1 MKLGK
6 LLWIIG
12 SVLIN
17 ITVGIY
23 IYLSSKAPLD
33 PLERHEYVNENWQIY
48 GMHWKA
54 EFLFMTMIAI
64 GALYFTFK
72 LKEVSWAIISVGQLI
87 LLTTYPIM
95 LGGYQNTS
103 FEMSEMAN
111 QMATVVFV
119 FGNLIFLGGLLK
131 LYISDTY
138 LKKWLKWTAIVLSGI
153 TFLTFFITYMDIIEW
168 QQALMIGPL
177 INILYLIN
185 AFYGVKIK
193 VD

>member
-12 SVLIN
+12 SVMIN
-17 ITVGIY
+17 ITIGIY

-33 PLERHEYVNENWQIY
+33 PVERHEYVNDNWQIY

-54 EFLFMTMIAI
+54 EFLFMTLIAI
-64 GALYFTFK
+64 GALYFAFK

-95 LGGYQNTS
+95 LGGYQNTT

-153 TFLTFFITYMDIIEW
+153 TFLTFFITYMEIIDW
-168 QQALMIGPL
+168 QQALIIGPL

-185 AFYGVKIK
+185 AFYGAKIK

>member
-17 ITVGIY
+17 ITVGVY

-33 PLERHEYVNENWQIY
+33 PVERHEYVKDNWQIY

-64 GALYFTFK
+64 GALYFAFK

-153 TFLTFFITYMDIIEW
+153 TFLTFFITYMDIIDW

-185 AFYGVKIK
+185 AFYGAKIK

>member
-17 ITVGIY
+17 ITVGVY

-33 PLERHEYVNENWQIY
+33 PVERHEYVNDNWQIY

-64 GALYFTFK
+64 GALYFAFK
-72 LKEVSWAIISVGQLI
+72 LKEISWAIISVGQLI

-138 LKKWLKWTAIVLSGI
+138 LKKWLKWTAIVISGI
-153 TFLTFFITYMDIIEW
+153 TFLTFFITYMEIIDW

-185 AFYGVKIK
+185 AFYGAKIK
-193 VD
+193 ED

>member
-72 LKEVSWAIISVGQLI
+72 LKEVRWAIISVGQLI

>member
-12 SVLIN
+12 SVMIN
-17 ITVGIY
+17 ITIGIY

-33 PLERHEYVNENWQIY
+33 PVERHEYVNDNWQIY

-54 EFLFMTMIAI
+54 EFLFMTLIAI
-64 GALYFTFK
+64 GALYFAFK

-95 LGGYQNTS
+95 LGGYQNTT

-153 TFLTFFITYMDIIEW
+153 TFLTFFITYMDIIDW

-185 AFYGVKIK
+185 AFYGAKIK

>member
-33 PLERHEYVNENWQIY
+33 PVERHEYVNDNWQIY

-64 GALYFTFK
+64 GALYFAFK

-153 TFLTFFITYMDIIEW
+153 TFLTFFITYMDIIDW

-185 AFYGVKIK
+185 AFYGAKIK

>member
-6 LLWIIG
+6 LFWIIG

-17 ITVGIY
+17 ITIGMY
-23 IYLSSKAPLD
+23 IYLSTNAPLD
-33 PLERHEYVNENWQIY
+33 PLERHLYVNENWQVY
-48 GMHWKA
+48 EMHWKA
-54 EFLFMTMIAI
+54 EFLFMTLIAI
-64 GALYFTFK
+64 GALYFAFK
-72 LKEVSWAIISVGQLI
+72 LKEVSWAMISVGQLI

-95 LGGYQNTS
+95 LGGYKNTS

-111 QMATVVFV
+111 QIATVVFV

-131 LYISDTY
+131 LYLSDTY
-138 LKKWLKWTAIVLSGI
+138 LKKWLKWTAVGLSAI
-153 TFLTFFITYMDIIEW
+153 TFFTFLITYIGVIHW

-177 INILYLIN
+177 VNILYLIN
-185 AFYGVKIK
+185 AFYGVKVK

>member
-12 SVLIN
+12 SVMIN

-33 PLERHEYVNENWQIY
+33 PVERHEYVNDNWQIY

-64 GALYFTFK
+64 GALYFAFK

-95 LGGYQNTS
+95 LGGYQNTT

-153 TFLTFFITYMDIIEW
+153 TFLTFFITYVDIIDW

-185 AFYGVKIK
+185 AFYGAKIK